1 MPPKKKQG
9 PNQVREKLVQKPEET
24 PAGEDKSVDDLAD
37 RLAKE
42 SDSDDAEVINEQP
55 TANTPLTKPAQ
66 KKAES
71 AFGNADGT
79 PLSDAERELLKEE
92 LKKTEDEITTLK
104 QVLLAR
110 QKHSSELKRKL
121 GLNPLTE
128 LTQDINKTLKGVTE
142 TDAYKT
148 TSEVAGAAADSVK
161 NKWNDM
167 RNSNLFKSFES
178 KLGTAYTSAK
188 IAASTSID
196 HLSGAARG
204 SQATTP
210 ATEEAKSPMH

>member
-1 MPPKKKQG
+1 MAATPG
-9 PNQVREKLVQKPEET
+9 IEVATEAET
-24 PAGEDKSVDDLAD
+24 
-37 RLAKE
+37 
-42 SDSDDAEVINEQP
+42 
-55 TANTPLTKPAQ
+55 
-66 KKAES
+66 
-71 AFGNADGT
+71 AFGNDKV

-92 LKKTEDEITTLK
+92 LKKTEDEIATLK

-121 GLNPLTE
+121 GLSPLTE

-142 TDAYKT
+142 TDAFKT

-161 NKWNDM
+161 TKWNDM
-167 RNSNLFKSFES
+167 RNSSLFKSFES

-188 IAASTSID
+188 MAASTSID
-196 HLSGAARG
+196 HLSGQARG

-210 ATEEAKSPMH
+210 SGEHPTSPMQ